1 MAKRGKVVSSG
12 GSCPMCAPSKA
23 CAWVVLIIGILLLLR
38 DLGYN
43 YIDGI
48 GPWTFVFV
56 LIGLCMVKCSK

>member
-38 DLGYN
+38 DYGYN
-43 YIDGI
+43 YIG
-48 GPWTFVFV
+48 GVEAWSLVFV
-56 LIGLCMVKCSK
+56 LIGLCMVKCAK

>member
-12 GSCPMCAPSKA
+12 GSCSMCASSKA

-43 YIDGI
+43 YIGNLS
-48 GPWTFVFV
+48 PWTFVFL
-56 LIGLCMVKCSK
+56 LIGLCMVKSAK